1 VSDPA
6 QPEDNNIDALC
17 ARIAAHTQALRH
29 ADADAAARATERT
42 LLADLARV
50 ATILRADATAIGEAL
65 ARVLEPE
72 DARPMTDRPPGP
84 APLS

>member
-6 QPEDNNIDALC
+6 QPEENIDALC
-17 ARIAAHTQALRH
+17 ARIASQTQALRH
-29 ADADAAARATERT
+29 AAADVAARATERT

-50 ATILRADATAIGEAL
+50 AARLRADATAIGESL
-65 ARVLEPE
+65 ARLK
-72 DARPMTDRPPGP
+72 PPGS

>member
-1 VSDPA
+1 MSDPA
-6 QPEDNNIDALC
+6 QPEDNIDALC
-17 ARIAAHTQALRH
+17 ARIASHTQALRH
-29 ADADAAARATERT
+29 AAADAAARATERT

-50 ATILRADATAIGEAL
+50 AAILRADATAIGESI

-72 DARPMTDRPPGP
+72 TTRRETDGPPGP

>member
-29 ADADAAARATERT
+29 AGADAAARATERT
-42 LLADLARV
+42 VLADLARV
-50 ATILRADATAIGEAL
+50 AAILRADATAIGEAL
-65 ARVLEPE
+65 ARL
-72 DARPMTDRPPGP
+72 TPPGP

>member
-1 VSDPA
+1 MSDSA
-6 QPEDNNIDALC
+6 QPEDNNVDALC

-29 ADADAAARATERT
+29 AGADAAARATERT

-65 ARVLEPE
+65 ARVPEPE
-72 DARPMTDRPPGP
+72 DARPVTDRPPGP

>member
-1 VSDPA
+1 MSDPA

-29 ADADAAARATERT
+29 AGADAAARATERT

-50 ATILRADATAIGEAL
+50 AAILRADATATGEAL

-72 DARPMTDRPPGP
+72 DAQPMTDRPPGP